1 MKVGN
6 IAAHGLHD
14 LLSGGLEQFFYAF
27 IRLLGAAEIVGK
39 KQWSCQTVPAA
50 VGSSAVDAGSYRVFF
65 ITEQTDAVVKCS

>member
-14 LLSGGLEQFFYAF
+14 LLSGGLKQLFYAF
-27 IRLLGAAEIVGK
+27 IRFPGAAEIVGK

-50 VGSSAVDAGSYRVFF
+50 VGSSAVNGGGNGILFVA
-65 ITEQTDAVVKCS
+65 EQANA